1 MPKNKK
7 NDYLLVDSLEEFN
20 KLSEE
25 IIDKSHD
32 MLKLIVRIDNIAYD
46 DDRTNYKNFEKESN
60 ELRKILLSYK
70 DGKIRHIYS
79 EAELEKNSQGVL
91 KEIYDEYLSK
101 REKIVTNGHITGKLV
116 GIGADILD
124 TYWLIETEYGNIGW
138 CSCVG
143 KMEAVD

>member
-79 EAELEKNSQGVL
+79 EPELEKNSQGVL

-124 TYWLIETEYGNIGW
+124 TYWLIETEDGNIGW

-143 KMEAVD
+143 AIKPI